1 MTLASGHV
9 FRHLRAAAPVAAL
22 LMALLV
28 VLGGCGITAPRG
40 NDGYANLDSPG
51 MLDTDRTV
59 SLSLGPT
66 VLGFAAR
73 FLDEDPETQAL
84 LRSLDGVRVRTYEVR
99 GDSDQVAQRLERMG
113 NRLSDDGWNPVML
126 VREEGELVQ
135 MFAKASSDGIKG
147 LTVVSADAEEVV
159 VINVM
164 GDIRPADFG
173 ATMTALA
180 IDETPA
186 IQVATAN

>member
-1 MTLASGHV
+1 MTLASGHG

-51 MLDTDRTV
+51 LLDTDRTV

-84 LRSLDGVRVRTYEVR
+84 LRSLDGVRVRTYEVH

-135 MFAKASSDGIKG
+135 MFARASSDGIKG
-147 LTVVSADAEEVV
+147 LTVVSADADEVV

-173 ATMTALA
+173 ATMAALA

-186 IQVATAN
+186 VQVSTAN

>member
-1 MTLASGHV
+1 MTLASGHG

-51 MLDTDRTV
+51 LLDTDRTV

-84 LRSLDGVRVRTYEVR
+84 LRSLDGVRVRTYEVH

-135 MFAKASSDGIKG
+135 MFARASSDGIKG

-164 GDIRPADFG
+164 GDIRPVDFG
-173 ATMTALA
+173 ATMAALA
-180 IDETPA
+180 SDETPA
-186 IQVATAN
+186 VQVATAN

>member
-1 MTLASGHV
+1 MTLASGHG

-51 MLDTDRTV
+51 LLDTDRTV

-84 LRSLDGVRVRTYEVR
+84 LRSLDGVRVRTYEVH

-135 MFAKASSDGIKG
+135 MFARASSDGIKG
-147 LTVVSADAEEVV
+147 LTVVSADADEVV

-173 ATMTALA
+173 ATMAALA

-186 IQVATAN
+186 VQVATAN